1 MDRGYIKYFLKF
13 FFLGGRG
20 KFKATVIITTRFK
33 EYDLSFL
40 YQILESKKKGC
51 LEIQNRK

>member
-13 FFLGGRG
+13 FFLGVRG

-40 YQILESKKKGC
+40 YQILESKKKG
-51 LEIQNRK
+51 LLSGNSK